1 MSLAA
6 CLPQGC
12 RAGYLVCGLLVGGFA
27 HRVRRRPARCGDLGS
42 GEHGVRPPGRC
53 PFMDLFY
60 CGSNQS
66 LGAMVFPLTQVAPFS
81 PISISSFGMDGGGR
95 RVVRVASAE
104 ESKDLVVIFSISKVF
119 CVSLAGQLSS
129 LYFSRRCL
137 YLHSCVYA
145 VLL

>member
-1 MSLAA
+1 M
-6 CLPQGC
+6 
-12 RAGYLVCGLLVGGFA
+12 
-27 HRVRRRPARCGDLGS
+27 DLFMDLFY
-42 GEHGVRPPGRC
+42 C
-53 PFMDLFY
+53 FMDLFY

-104 ESKDLVVIFSISKVF
+104 ESKDQVVIFSISKVF

-129 LYFSRRCL
+129 LYLSRRCL
-137 YLHSCVYA
+137 YLHSCVRCFIIMILQ
-145 VLL
+145 VLFQKKQQAALGMSRPTPSSVTGEVATGKAAKEA